1 MGGFLGIGTSSQE
14 KALEDQKRL
23 KQEEAEKARR
33 EAELRLA
40 EKKAKKGQETATVK
54 LGTTDMKSDAPVKK
68 DKKARNDSSLTQI
81 SSNLGLGGGTGT
93 QL

>member
-1 MGGFLGIGTSSQE
+1 MGGFLGIGSSSEE
-14 KALEDQKRL
+14 KEVEAQKRL
-23 KQEEAEKARR
+23 KQEEADKARR

-54 LGTTDMKSDAPVKK
+54 LGTTVDPEAAPVKE
-68 DKKARNDSSLTQI
+68 KKSSSLTQI